1 MFGKKNSKSTKGS
14 DESPWGAPSGGGDF
28 WGGSSSPPPGR
39 PESPSARP
47 PSDDPHGAPGRRL
60 SLLEAVEPIF
70 LFICE
75 QHRIAREGRPLSF
88 EAVRSGTVRLI
99 ESVESRS
106 NRDPILQQQF
116 DRIRDP
122 LLWYIDYWFGS
133 SGEFPS
139 LRDPWNQKRLGE
151 YPEDDDE
158 GSLSGDEAFYD
169 KLEETMKTDAQD
181 ESANER
187 LAFYYIAMGL
197 GFTGVYFKAI
207 PEHHQKLRDYMTRL
221 YPRVRRYID
230 ANPSSK
236 VTPEAYNFTDKRDF
250 VAPARDRPLILLAAV
265 LCLLITIFVGY
276 IYLYGRQKLGLE
288 SAVQEI
294 QQSEVGQTSIK

>member
-1 MFGKKNSKSTKGS
+1 MFGGKESKSKKGS
-14 DESPWGAPSGGGDF
+14 DAIWGGGGGGSDF
-28 WGGSSSPPPGR
+28 WGSSSPPTDAPPAAARSTPEAAGPPGR
-39 PESPSARP
+39 TI
-47 PSDDPHGAPGRRL
+47 

-75 QHRIAREGRPLSF
+75 QHRVAKEGKPLSF
-88 EAVRSGTVRLI
+88 ESVRAGTSRLI
-99 ESVESRS
+99 EAVESRS

-116 DRIRDP
+116 GRIRDP
-122 LLWYIDYWFGS
+122 LLWYVDYWIGS

-151 YPEDDDE
+151 YPADDDE

-169 KLEETMKTDAQD
+169 KLEETLKSDAQD
-181 ESANER
+181 EAANER

-207 PEHHQKLRDYMTRL
+207 PEHQQKLRDYMARL

-230 ANPSSK
+230 ANPSAK
-236 VTPEAYNFTDKRDF
+236 VTPETYNFTDKRDF
-250 VAPARDRPLILLAAV
+250 IAPVRDRPLILLAAF
-265 LCLLITIFVGY
+265 LCLMATILIGY
-276 IYLYGRQKLGLE
+276 IYLYGEQKKDLKDAIETVWNRGRAPAE
-288 SAVQEI
+288 
-294 QQSEVGQTSIK
+294 